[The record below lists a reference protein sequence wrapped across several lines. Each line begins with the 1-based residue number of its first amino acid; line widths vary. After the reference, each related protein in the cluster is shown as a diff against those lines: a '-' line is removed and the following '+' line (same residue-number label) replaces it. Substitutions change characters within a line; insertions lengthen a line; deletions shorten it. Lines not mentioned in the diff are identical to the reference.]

1 MRLFHGSYCRI
12 EKISLTYSRKYKD
25 FGAGFYLTPD
35 YGRAVN
41 MAQRSV
47 ELNNEGEA
55 EVNPFIFNKSACS
68 NELRVKEF
76 KTPNWEWAEFV
87 MKNRDRSAEMPYAHG
102 YDIVIGPVADSSVD
116 PVIKDYREEFG
127 DDYLLKENL
136 QILASRLKY
145 PGDRYIQ
152 YCFCTPSAIGLLIR
166 D

>member
-1 MRLFHGSYCRI
+1 
-12 EKISLTYSRKYKD
+12 
-25 FGAGFYLTPD
+25 
-35 YGRAVN
+35 
-41 MAQRSV
+41 
-47 ELNNEGEA
+47 
-55 EVNPFIFNKSACS
+55 
-68 NELRVKEF
+68 
-76 KTPNWEWAEFV
+76 

-152 YCFCTPSAIGLLIR
+152 YCFCTPNAIGLLIR

>member
-1 MRLFHGSYCRI
+1 
-12 EKISLTYSRKYKD
+12 
-25 FGAGFYLTPD
+25 
-35 YGRAVN
+35 

-55 EVNPFIFNKSACS
+55 EVNPFIFNKSACP

-145 PGDRYIQ
+145 PGDRYTVLLLYFQRNRPINQRLGAVDKQ
-152 YCFCTPSAIGLLIR
+152 YLKTR
-166 D
+166 